1 MQKQK
6 NEPDKVAP
14 VGRWSIRRISPLPI
28 GFCLFLL
35 IAATI
40 VPAIAISA
48 ILLKRNDE
56 AQREVVNTLAEA
68 MAGSIAEAVDREIS
82 GMMTTLR
89 VLSTT
94 PSLANDEF
102 GDFYER
108 AKSALSG
115 TGSYLILL
123 DENMRQI
130 LNTRVPYGTPLGPT
144 SDPDSAQAALQ
155 ARAATISDVFFGKTS
170 QKWVFN
176 VIVPYLSETGPP
188 RLLIMTR
195 NAESLADTLSQQL
208 LRGGWNATLL
218 DREGTVIASSFMSSH
233 VGKPFFLNL
242 SEPDGEGT
250 AVAARDPVTEEEYV
264 AVVDESNYSGWKV
277 VVWASSA
284 SVEQPMR
291 HSLRMLVVGS
301 LIIIAIGTGAA
312 WILGRQIAK
321 PVRRLAR
328 DARRLGAGEPVEAM
342 DYPIAE
348 VTTVSYA
355 LAQASVDRKKAENDI
370 RLLMREVAHRAK
382 NQLTVVASMA
392 KQTARSA
399 RSLAAFQDAFQKRV
413 YGLARSTDLLI
424 AGGAGGVELR
434 ELLLIQIEPFR
445 PEAEKRLE
453 VSGPPFRLSNQA
465 AQTIGLAIHE
475 LATNASKYGAFATST
490 GRLVLSWHREGDMLV
505 ITWREHVP
513 RLRRRPVK
521 RGFGT
526 EIIERMVG
534 GTLDAEISRVF
545 HRDGLECVF
554 RIPIERLVPERAPAA
569 PVHY

>member
-1 MQKQK
+1 M
-6 NEPDKVAP
+6 
-14 VGRWSIRRISPLPI
+14 
-28 GFCLFLL
+28 

-40 VPAIAISA
+40 VPAIAVSA

-56 AQREVVNTLAEA
+56 AQREVVHTLAEA
-68 MAGSIAEAVDREIS
+68 MAGSMAEAVDREIS

-94 PSLANDEF
+94 PSLANDQF
-102 GDFYER
+102 SDFYDR
-108 AKSALSG
+108 ARSALMG

-123 DENMRQI
+123 DENMMQL
-130 LNTRVPYGTPLGPT
+130 LNTRVPYGTELGPT
-144 SDPDSAQAALQ
+144 SDPGSARAALE
-155 ARAATISDVFFGKTS
+155 ARAATISGVFAGKTS
-170 QKWVFN
+170 QRWVFN
-176 VIVPYLSETGPP
+176 VIVPFLPETGPP

-195 NAESLADTLSQQL
+195 NAETLADTLSQQL

-218 DREGTVIASSFMSSH
+218 DRDGTVIASSFMSSH
-233 VGKPFFLNL
+233 VGKPFFLEL
-242 SEPDGEGT
+242 GAQDGGPT
-250 AVAARDPVTEEEYV
+250 AVTARDPLEDKDYV

-277 VVWASSA
+277 VVWASSS

-291 HSLRMLVVGS
+291 RSLHMLVIGS
-301 LIIIAIGTGAA
+301 LVIIAIGTGAA

-321 PVRRLAR
+321 PVRRLAQ
-328 DARRLGAGEPVEAM
+328 DARRLGAGDPVEAIN
-342 DYPIAE
+342 YPIAE

-355 LAQASVDRKKAENDI
+355 LAQASLDRKKAENDI

-399 RSLAAFQDAFQKRV
+399 RSLTTFQDSFQKRV

-445 PEAEKRLE
+445 PEAERRLE

-465 AQTIGLAIHE
+465 AQTVGLAIHE
-475 LATNASKYGAFATST
+475 LATNASKYGAFASST
-490 GRLVLSWHREGDMLV
+490 GRLVLSWHREDDMLV
-505 ITWREHVP
+505 ITWREYVA
-513 RLRRRPVK
+513 RLRRKPVK

-534 GTLDAEISRVF
+534 GTLDATISRIF

-554 RIPIERLVPERAPAA
+554 RIPVERLVPERAPVS
-569 PVHY
+569 PVQY